1 MKNNYSET
9 IILKLGGS
17 LIVPNG
23 GLNIPYITQFY
34 KFIRRQVRDNNK
46 RFFIFPGGGKL
57 SRHYRDAGKEIT
69 GQKLTGDDLDWL
81 GIHVTRLNA
90 HLFRTIFRDLAHPK
104 IIDNYDFIEKP
115 KTPIIIASGSKPG
128 WSTDYNAV
136 VLANDYNIKKIIK
149 LSNTDYVYDKD
160 PNKDPSAKKFDKI
173 SWKKFREIVGD
184 RWIPGQSTPFDPIAS
199 KAAEETEMAVYYLH
213 GHDLENTKKAI
224 EGKAFKGTII
234 E

>member
-1 MKNNYSET
+1 MHTKFSET

-23 GLNIPYITQFY
+23 GLNIPYITEFY
-34 KFIRRQVRDNNK
+34 KFIRKQVKEKNR

-57 SRHYRDAGKEIT
+57 SRHYRDAGTHIT

-81 GIHVTRLNA
+81 GIHVTRLNS

-104 IIDNYDFIEKP
+104 IIDNYDYIEKP
-115 KTPIIIASGSKPG
+115 KDPIIIASGSKPG

-136 VLANDYNIKKIIK
+136 ILANDYNIKKIIK
-149 LSNTDYVYDKD
+149 ISNTEYVYDKD
-160 PNKDPSAKKFDKI
+160 PNVFPDAKKIEKMN
-173 SWKKFREIVGD
+173 WKKLQEIVGD
-184 RWIPGQSTPFDPIAS
+184 TWVPGKSTPFDPIATKLAS
-199 KAAEETEMAVYYLH
+199 ESGLKVLLLH
-213 GHDLENTKKAI
+213 GKDLDNLEKAI
-224 EGKAFKGTII
+224 DGKKFKGTII

>member
-1 MKNNYSET
+1 MHTKYSET

-23 GLNIPYITQFY
+23 GLNIPYITEFY
-34 KFIRRQVRDNNK
+34 KFIRKQVKEKNR

-57 SRHYRDAGKEIT
+57 SRHYRDAGATIT

-104 IIDNYDFIEKP
+104 IIDNYDYIEKP
-115 KTPIIIASGSKPG
+115 KDPIIIASGSKPG

-136 VLANDYNIKKIIK
+136 ILANDYNIKKIIK
-149 LSNTDYVYDKD
+149 MSNTEYVCDKD
-160 PNKDPSAKKFDKI
+160 PRTNPDAKKYDKI
-173 SWKKFREIVGD
+173 SWKRFREIVGD
-184 RWIPGQSTPFDPIAS
+184 TWVPGKSTPFDPVAS
-199 KAAEETEMAVYYLH
+199 KAADEAGMKVYYLH
-213 GHDLENTKKAI
+213 GNDLANLEKAI
-224 EGKAFKGTII
+224 DGKKFIGTII

>member
-1 MKNNYSET
+1 MHTKYSET
-9 IILKLGGS
+9 IVLKLGGS

-23 GLNIPYITQFY
+23 GLNIPYITELY
-34 KFIRRQVRDNNK
+34 KFIRKQVKERNR

-57 SRHYRDAGKEIT
+57 SRHYIDAGAKIT

-81 GIHVTRLNA
+81 AIHVTRLNA

-115 KTPIIIASGSKPG
+115 KSPIIIASGWKPG

-136 VLANDYNIKKIIK
+136 ILANDYNIKKIVK
-149 LSNTDYVYDKD
+149 FSNTQYVCDKD
-160 PNKDPSAKKFDKI
+160 PNIYPDAKKYDKI
-173 SWKKFREIVGD
+173 SWKKFRELVGD
-184 RWIPGQSTPFDPIAS
+184 KWVPGKSTPFDPIAS
-199 KAAEETEMAVYYLH
+199 KAADEFGITVYYLD
-213 GHDLENTKKAI
+213 GSNLVNAEKAI
-224 EGKAFKGTII
+224 DGKKFKGTII